1 MYQIV
6 NQESNSLEILLYSLI
21 SRGQT
26 AHQIINAVKQSKAE
40 HITLRINSDGGEV
53 FESIALYNFLK
64 DKDVHVI
71 IDGLCASGASIA
83 AMAGKTITMLQG
95 SMMMIHNPLT
105 IAFGYAE
112 DLRAEA
118 EILDKISDSIAGIYA
133 SRTGKEKSEVLDLM
147 KAETW
152 LQDYEALAEG
162 FADEIDAP
170 ASEEDIKEEEDH
182 PESRPVEE
190 NALYREGVQAERAR
204 LQELDELYAPGREA
218 ILNRAKYETYAHAGD
233 VAIEILKTERKAAR
247 PSAEDNVR
255 VNNLPLPNRDD
266 EAIKSMA
273 EIISS
278 MRM

>member
-1 MYQIV
+1 
-6 NQESNSLEILLYSLI
+6 
-21 SRGQT
+21 
-26 AHQIINAVKQSKAE
+26 
-40 HITLRINSDGGEV
+40 
-53 FESIALYNFLK
+53 
-64 DKDVHVI
+64 
-71 IDGLCASGASIA
+71 
-83 AMAGKTITMLQG
+83 
-95 SMMMIHNPLT
+95 
-105 IAFGYAE
+105 
-112 DLRAEA
+112 
-118 EILDKISDSIAGIYA
+118 
-133 SRTGKEKSEVLDLM
+133 M